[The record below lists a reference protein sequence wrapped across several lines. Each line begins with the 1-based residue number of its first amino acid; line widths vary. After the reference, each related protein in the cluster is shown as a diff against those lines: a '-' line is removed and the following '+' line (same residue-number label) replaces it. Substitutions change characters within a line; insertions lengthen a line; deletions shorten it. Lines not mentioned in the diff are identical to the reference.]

1 MCGFC
6 FSSCFCCFV
15 FWFVCFLLCVV
26 RVWFVV
32 FFFKL
37 GALHFLLAFL
47 FLGHRL
53 SFNGC
58 FCSYLLKCIFFLFVA
73 WLNSGI
79 LIEADLRK
87 VRMCLNVQR
96 FVKSGWGIAT
106 SLIAFIETWHELC
119 ISTLIYSLAF
129 FYFRNYMIN
138 LIKNI
143 NCLV

>member
-1 MCGFC
+1 MCVG
-6 FSSCFCCFV
+6 FV
-15 FWFVCFLLCVV
+15 FLFV
-26 RVWFVV
+26 FVV
-32 FFFKL
+32 LIFGLFVFYCVWCGGFVFIFKL

-58 FCSYLLKCIFFLFVA
+58 FGSYLLKCFFFLFVA
-73 WLNSGI
+73 WLNSSI

-106 SLIAFIETWHELC
+106 FLIAFIETWHELC
-119 ISTLIYSLAF
+119 ISTLIYGLAF